1 MNPNDYEDEKDSGN
15 NDFIMSPFNDNYKNF
30 DEFERDHILRQ
41 QKMIDEMEN
50 IKKEGISTMEQ
61 FLYKSEGEEEDKQSF
76 GSLRM
81 SNKEIDFDPQVN
93 YYS

>member
-61 FLYKSEGEEEDKQSF
+61 FLYKSEGEGEDKQSF